1 MVDKLD
7 KLLKDFIS
15 TMGKVNRTLDNLAD
29 LGQEKKQLIILGQ
42 VKELDKLIQ
51 REGIIVSNLEK
62 LEGARFKYQQK
73 LASKWELTAEEL
85 SASVILQ
92 KVKANYPDYYDE
104 MEQEIRRLEYNVI
117 RLKALN
123 TGNNELIN
131 QSLDYIDVMQ
141 SILLGDAAGT
151 YSEQGQQANETPS
164 RVKINLVDKKA

>member
-1 MVDKLD
+1 MD

-15 TMGKVNRTLDNLAD
+15 TMDKVNLTLDSLAD

-62 LEGARFKYQQK
+62 LEGARFKYQQD
-73 LASKWELTAEEL
+73 LASQWEMKAEEL
-85 SASVILQ
+85 SAGVILE
-92 KVKANYPDYYDE
+92 KIKADYPAYYEELDR
-104 MEQEIRRLEYNVI
+104 EIRRLQYSVI

-123 TGNNELIN
+123 DGNKELIN

-141 SILLGDAAGT
+141 SVLLGDAAGT
-151 YSEQGQQANETPS
+151 YSDTGQRTNESPA
-164 RVKINLVDKKA
+164 RAKINLVDKKA